1 MKSPFFGALS
11 LLLMLAFVKPV
22 AAQMSQPV
30 SVEQP
35 TLAESPT
42 DWTAPI
48 EIGAPNMYN
57 GLNQLSAIQ
66 MEQSKWQ
73 SGTRLKWFGYFVSV
87 VSLVGLAN
95 NGGGQALAAL
105 GIGGSIAYLA
115 GFVTEEVH
123 KHRYTRAVSQH
134 LLAMDA
140 QMGALQNPTAQ
151 PQPRF
156 DFLIPPANFRSSS
169 LEDLKKGSLVWFQ
182 MDNTPVLLEGEISS
196 TTARGERL
204 YVIVQCE
211 GTEHVIPMGDVYI
224 PLQD

>member
-1 MKSPFFGALS
+1 MKLPFFGALS

-22 AAQMSQPV
+22 GAQMSQPV

-35 TLAESPT
+35 TLAVSPT
-42 DWTAPI
+42 DWTAPTSV
-48 EIGAPNMYN
+48 GAPNMYN
-57 GLNQLSAIQ
+57 GVYLPIIQ
-66 MEQSKWQ
+66 MEQNKWQ
-73 SGTRLKWFGYFVSV
+73 SATRFKWFGYFVSV
-87 VSLVGLAN
+87 VSLVGLTN
-95 NGGGQALAAL
+95 NGGGQGLAAL

-140 QMGALQNPTAQ
+140 QMSALQNPTDE

-182 MDNTPVLLEGEISS
+182 HDDGPVLLEGEIVS

-204 YVIVQCE
+204 YVMLQSN